1 MNVEQIII
9 DIEQLREYVKKR
21 TNSYFYD
28 SELTEIVDSQL
39 NAKNKVLLK
48 YLKDYNLMDYYETIK
63 NEFDPIMQNAIIYL
77 EYVDSIKDE
86 ILECAKWNNPKDRLS
101 LINNIAY
108 SFQEKYNINEIN
120 IILNSVGI
128 TNIDDS
134 IPRSKRVYLQEVL
147 RNEPIN
153 KIVKLA
159 KSDNLMETLIDVE
172 EVSILS
178 NAYLEKQINK
188 CIIKINNDDYDGAIT
203 NARTMVEELLLDIE
217 EKITGKREKNE
228 GDLPKIYKR
237 VRKLLS
243 LEPNDS
249 SIDNSLN
256 EIMIG
261 FNNIINGLSGISN
274 NSGDRHATTYR
285 PDKRHAI
292 LVVNSCLTM
301 CKFLISSYEYQF
313 VTK

>member
-1 MNVEQIII
+1 
-9 DIEQLREYVKKR
+9 
-21 TNSYFYD
+21 
-28 SELTEIVDSQL
+28 
-39 NAKNKVLLK
+39 
-48 YLKDYNLMDYYETIK
+48 MDYYETIK
-63 NEFDPIMQNAIIYL
+63 NEFDPIMQNAITYL

-101 LINNIAY
+101 LINNIAF
-108 SFQEKYNINEIN
+108 SFQKKYSISEIN

-128 TNIDDS
+128 TNINDS

-159 KSDNLMETLIDVE
+159 KSENLMESLIDVE
-172 EVSILS
+172 EVNILS

-203 NARTMVEELLLDIE
+203 NARTMIEELLLDIE
-217 EKITGKREKNE
+217 EKITEKREKNE
-228 GDLPKIYKR
+228 GDLLKIYKR

-261 FNNIINGLSGISN
+261 FNNIVNGLSGISN

-285 PDKRHAI
+285 PNKRHAI

-313 VTK
+313 MEK

>member
-48 YLKDYNLMDYYETIK
+48 YLKDYNLMDYHETIK
-63 NEFDPIMQNAIIYL
+63 NEFDPIMQNAITYL

-188 CIIKINNDDYDGAIT
+188 CIIKINDYDGAIT

>member
-63 NEFDPIMQNAIIYL
+63 NEFDPIMQNAITYL

-292 LVVNSCLTM
+292 FVVNSCLTM

-313 VTK
+313 MTK

>member
-21 TNSYFYD
+21 TESYFYD
-28 SELTEIVDSQL
+28 SGLTEIVDSQL

-48 YLKDYNLMDYYETIK
+48 YLRDYNLMGYYETIK
-63 NEFDPIMQNAIIYL
+63 NEFDPIMQNAITYL
-77 EYVDSIKDE
+77 EYVDSIKGE

-108 SFQEKYNINEIN
+108 SFQEKYSINEIN

-159 KSDNLMETLIDVE
+159 KSDNLMESLIDVE

-178 NAYLEKQINK
+178 NTYLEKQINK
-188 CIIKINNDDYDGAIT
+188 CIVKINNDDYDGAIT
-203 NARTMVEELLLDIE
+203 NARTMIEELLLDIE

-274 NSGDRHATTYR
+274 NLGDRHATNYR

-313 VTK
+313 MTK

>member
-48 YLKDYNLMDYYETIK
+48 YLKDYNLMDYHETIK
-63 NEFDPIMQNAIIYL
+63 NEFDPIMQNAITYL

>member
-48 YLKDYNLMDYYETIK
+48 YLRDYNLMDYYETIK
-63 NEFDPIMQNAIIYL
+63 NEFDPIMQNAITYL
-77 EYVDSIKDE
+77 EYVDSIKGE

-108 SFQEKYNINEIN
+108 SFQEKYSINEIN

-188 CIIKINNDDYDGAIT
+188 CIVKINNDDYDGAIT
-203 NARTMVEELLLDIE
+203 NARTMIEELLLDIE

-274 NSGDRHATTYR
+274 NLGDRHATTYR

-313 VTK
+313 MTK

>member
-48 YLKDYNLMDYYETIK
+48 YLKDYNLMDYHETIK
-63 NEFDPIMQNAIIYL
+63 NEFDPIMQNAITYL

-101 LINNIAY
+101 LINSIAY

>member
-9 DIEQLREYVKKR
+9 DIEQLREYVKRR
-21 TNSYFYD
+21 TESYFYD
-28 SELTEIVDSQL
+28 SGLTEIVDSQL

-48 YLKDYNLMDYYETIK
+48 YLKEYNLMDYYETIK
-63 NEFDPIMQNAIIYL
+63 KEFDPIMQNAITYL

-108 SFQEKYNINEIN
+108 SFQEKYSISEIN
-120 IILNSVGI
+120 IMLNSVGI

-159 KSDNLMETLIDVE
+159 KSDNLMESLINVE

-178 NAYLEKQINK
+178 NEYLEKQINK
-188 CIIKINNDDYDGAIT
+188 CINKINNDDYDGAIT
-203 NARTMVEELLLDIE
+203 NARTMIEELLLNIE
-217 EKITGKREKNE
+217 EKITGKRKKNE

>member
-63 NEFDPIMQNAIIYL
+63 NEFDPIMQNAITYL

-249 SIDNSLN
+249 SIDNTLN

>member
-9 DIEQLREYVKKR
+9 DIEQLREYVKRR
-21 TNSYFYD
+21 TESYFYD
-28 SELTEIVDSQL
+28 SGLTEIVDSQL

-48 YLKDYNLMDYYETIK
+48 YLKEYNLIDYYETIK
-63 NEFDPIMQNAIIYL
+63 KEFDPIMQNAITYL
-77 EYVDSIKDE
+77 EYVDSIKNE

-108 SFQEKYNINEIN
+108 SFQEEYSISEIN
-120 IILNSVGI
+120 IMLNSVGI

-159 KSDNLMETLIDVE
+159 KSDNLMESLINVE

-178 NAYLEKQINK
+178 NEYLEKQINK
-188 CIIKINNDDYDGAIT
+188 CINKINNDDYDGAIT
-203 NARTMVEELLLDIE
+203 NARTMIEELLLNIE

>member
-63 NEFDPIMQNAIIYL
+63 NEFDPIMQNAITYL